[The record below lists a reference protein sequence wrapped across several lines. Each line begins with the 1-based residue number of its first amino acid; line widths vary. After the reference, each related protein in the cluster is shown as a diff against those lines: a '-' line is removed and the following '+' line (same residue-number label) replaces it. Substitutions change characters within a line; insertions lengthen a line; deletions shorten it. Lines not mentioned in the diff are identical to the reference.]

1 MRKKLD
7 SDDKTIIIITLIF
20 AFIILFS
27 TILHHVFPW
36 ILQVP
41 DVRGAY
47 TIAPMWLDLVII
59 DVLTILLTL
68 MVIYHGFQTQGKY
81 KTIYFL
87 YGAITYAG
95 LEECFWILAGRFNI
109 LSYETYFFT
118 RGGLWFFE
126 IPLFSCL
133 SWFNIAYCCY
143 FVAKKVFINRNYVL
157 HAFVAGI
164 FAVSIDLFLDPAIV
178 NLGSTSIY
186 PDSMGTWV
194 WLTDPNETFS
204 LFSIPVYNFI
214 GWFFVIFMFIIVY
227 NLVLNDKDIEELSK
241 TKTIFIYFGTII
253 VFIAINLSFLFLI
266 DNIIGLFMN
275 GIKLIPIGLV

>member
-20 AFIILFS
+20 AIIILFS

-59 DVLTILLTL
+59 DVLTIALSL
-68 MVIYHGFQTQGKY
+68 MLIYHGFQTQGKF
-81 KTIYFL
+81 KTICFL

-95 LEECFWILAGRFNI
+95 LEECFWILA
-109 LSYETYFFT
+109 
-118 RGGLWFFE
+118 
-126 IPLFSCL
+126 
-133 SWFNIAYCCY
+133 
-143 FVAKKVFINRNYVL
+143 KKVFDNRNYVL
-157 HAFVAGI
+157 HAIAAGI
-164 FAVSIDLFLDPAIV
+164 FAVSLDLFLDPAIV

-214 GWFFVIFMFIIVY
+214 GWFFVIFTFIIVY
-227 NLVLNDKDIEELSK
+227 NLALNDKDIEELGK
-241 TKTIFIYFGTII
+241 TKSIFIYFGII
-253 VFIAINLSFLFLI
+253 LVFIGINLSFLFLI
-266 DNIIGLFMN
+266 DNIIGLFMH
-275 GIKLIPIGLV
+275 GVKLIPIGLV